1 MRHGDTDFSKLV
13 NVCPVKKFAF
23 ILIPVS
29 AQEKRDDLWPYFALD
44 HSVHPPP
51 PPPPS
56 SSFCLGGWGG
66 GGCLASNQILK
77 KGGGGLTGSKFLER
91 GVLGKR
97 GLAFFLGD
105 CSFYIKNKLKS
116 EIFNKIS
123 L

>member
-1 MRHGDTDFSKLV
+1 MVMRHGDTDFSKLV

-77 KGGGGLTGSKFLER
+77 K
-91 GVLGKR
+91 
-97 GLAFFLGD
+97 D

>member
-66 GGCLASNQILK
+66 WGVFSLQPNFE

-91 GVLGKR
+91 GLLGKR